1 MRIHDISHSELQMS
15 PFPMTPSLREGP
27 SSRGMRR
34 NPFRRGPPS
43 HLDPR
48 AGFGGKGLSHSHAI
62 AIAGAGEGAAEVL
75 QVGR

>member
-1 MRIHDISHSELQMS
+1 M
-15 PFPMTPSLREGP
+15 
-27 SSRGMRR
+27 
-34 NPFRRGPPS
+34 
-43 HLDPR
+43 DPR